1 MTKSFAIKCEF
12 SCFVVAAIKD
22 GLNAMIFVMRI
33 YFYLYYPT
41 NSTILGSKVHF
52 FGAIILFL
60 SLIIKII
67 LKFIYKIVNGTQ
79 ITFLVQ

>member
-12 SCFVVAAIKD
+12 SCFVVTAIKD
-22 GLNAMIFVMRI
+22 DLNAAIFAMKI
-33 YFYLYYPT
+33 YFLSVLP
-41 NSTILGSKVHF
+41 NKLTILASKMHF

-60 SLIIKII
+60 SPIIKII
-67 LKFIYKIVNGTQ
+67 LKIIYKIVNGTQ

>member
-12 SCFVVAAIKD
+12 SCFVVASIKD
-22 GLNAMIFVMRI
+22 DLNAMIFVMRI

-41 NSTILGSKVHF
+41 NSTILGSKMHF

-60 SLIIKII
+60 SLMIKII
-67 LKFIYKIVNGTQ
+67 VKIIYKIVHGNQ

>member
-12 SCFVVAAIKD
+12 SCFVEASIKD
-22 GLNAMIFVMRI
+22 DLNAMIFVMGI

-41 NSTILGSKVHF
+41 NLTILASKMHF
-52 FGAIILFL
+52 FGAIFLFL
-60 SLIIKII
+60 SPVIKII